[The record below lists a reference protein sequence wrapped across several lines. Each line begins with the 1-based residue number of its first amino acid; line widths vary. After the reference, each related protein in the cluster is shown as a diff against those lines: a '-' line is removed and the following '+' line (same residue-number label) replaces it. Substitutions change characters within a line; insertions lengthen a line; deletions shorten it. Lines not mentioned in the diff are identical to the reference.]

1 MRLASAMKFSAGR
14 WGLLFAAIIILSL
27 AACSGDS
34 TEQPISTAEAGTPA
48 ATRSPATATATGPAD
63 TATVPATPVSTST
76 PGPTSEPV
84 AKTPTTPVTLPP
96 TPASSLV
103 FQLLFPQD
111 GAGVE
116 TDAVRVMGITGVDAA
131 VGVNGI
137 PVDVASDGS
146 FSIDLQLDEGIN
158 LIEVEAADL
167 SGGTA
172 GEQVAVFFISPTAG
186 LPFALYYPPDG
197 LEVSTETVL
206 VAGGTRPD
214 AVVGVNGDPVEIN
227 ALGIFSTT
235 VTLEEGPNF
244 IEVVATDIQGNVRFQ
259 TVAVFYLP

>member
-1 MRLASAMKFSAGR
+1 MRLASAMKFSVGR

-27 AACSGDS
+27 AACGGDP

-48 ATRSPATATATGPAD
+48 ATPSPTID
-63 TATVPATPVSTST
+63 TATETATVTATPVSTST
-76 PGPTSEPV
+76 PGPTSEGATPPPTTS
-84 AKTPTTPVTLPP
+84 ATLPATPT
-96 TPASSLV
+96 SSLV
-103 FQLLFPQD
+103 FELLARQD

-116 TDAVRVMGITGVDAA
+116 TDAVRVMGITGVDAV

-137 PVDVASDGS
+137 PVDVSSDGR
-146 FSIDLQLDEGIN
+146 FSYDLQLDEGIN

-167 SGGTA
+167 SGETA

-197 LEVSTETVL
+197 LEVSTETIL

-214 AVVGVNGDPVEIN
+214 AIVGVNGDPVEIN

-259 TVAVFYLP
+259 TVAAFYLP